1 MITPEDIKKKARRL
15 YAGKFLVAWLK
26 NEPFFPLV
34 IPAHKGRTTD
44 DYGKR
49 LDELNLLLSRDKS
62 QVGYGYTV
70 ALKNIN
76 TRKQSFQSVPQEI
89 YFESQAD
96 FLKFLR
102 KETEFSSFKDDVGLI
117 KASLPEL
124 SAWVAVNPLQVIK
137 NSGKWQDLIQVCRY
151 FRQNPRSGLYIRE
164 LPIQVH
170 TKFIETNKGI
180 LKRLLDFLLPPGMI
194 QTEQS
199 SFEKRYGLKFKEDL
213 IRIRILDQKLAGEL
227 LNGITD
233 LSLPLSQ
240 VAGLNLPCCKVFIVE
255 NIMNFL
261 TFPLVR
267 QSVVIWGRGFAVE
280 NLKAVKWLKDKTIVY
295 WGDIDPQG
303 FQILALL
310 RSRYPQTKSMMMDLE
325 TFDLFQPYTVQ
336 ATDCKQD
343 TLNHLTAD
351 EKHLFQKLIN
361 QHDRNRLE
369 QEKIPHSYALKQI
382 FKI

>member
-1 MITPEDIKKKARRL
+1 
-15 YAGKFLVAWLK
+15 
-26 NEPFFPLV
+26 
-34 IPAHKGRTTD
+34 
-44 DYGKR
+44 
-49 LDELNLLLSRDKS
+49 
-62 QVGYGYTV
+62 
-70 ALKNIN
+70 
-76 TRKQSFQSVPQEI
+76 
-89 YFESQAD
+89 
-96 FLKFLR
+96 
-102 KETEFSSFKDDVGLI
+102 
-117 KASLPEL
+117 
-124 SAWVAVNPLQVIK
+124 
-137 NSGKWQDLIQVCRY
+137 
-151 FRQNPRSGLYIRE
+151 
-164 LPIQVH
+164 
-170 TKFIETNKGI
+170 
-180 LKRLLDFLLPPGMI
+180 MI

-261 TFPLVR
+261 TFPDVR

-343 TLNHLTAD
+343 TLNHLTAG
-351 EKHLFQKLIN
+351 EKRLFQILIN